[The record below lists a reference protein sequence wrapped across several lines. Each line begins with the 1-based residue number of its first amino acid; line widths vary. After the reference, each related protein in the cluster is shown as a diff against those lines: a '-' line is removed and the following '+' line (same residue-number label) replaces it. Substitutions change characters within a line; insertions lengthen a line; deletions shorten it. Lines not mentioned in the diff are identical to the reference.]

1 MNTLVR
7 NDRKI
12 CTSCG
17 FFVEMHIEGDM
28 CEICKF
34 LTANNLWEEIS
45 E

>member
-1 MNTLVR
+1 MSTLVR

-17 FFVEMHIEGDM
+17 FFVEVHIEGDL